1 MTGLELTIWGL
12 FLSIIGIC
20 ITLNSRFRYKNTFTN
35 TICNII
41 LSILSTA
48 VVITV
53 LSLLE
58 LLFPGLC

>member
-1 MTGLELTIWGL
+1 MTGLELTVWGL
-12 FLSIIGIC
+12 ILSIIGIC

-35 TICNII
+35 TICNVI

-48 VVITV
+48 VVIII

-58 LLFPGLC
+58 LLFPGL

>member
-48 VVITV
+48 VVIII

-58 LLFPGLC
+58 LLFLGL

>member
-1 MTGLELTIWGL
+1 MRGLELTIWGL

-48 VVITV
+48 VVIII

-58 LLFPGLC
+58 LLFPGL

>member
-1 MTGLELTIWGL
+1 MTGLELTVWGL
-12 FLSIIGIC
+12 ILSIIGIC

-48 VVITV
+48 VVIIV

-58 LLFPGLC
+58 LLFPGL

>member
-48 VVITV
+48 VVIIV

-58 LLFPGLC
+58 LLFPGL

>member
-35 TICNII
+35 TICNVI

-48 VVITV
+48 VVILV

-58 LLFPGLC
+58 LLFPGL

>member
-12 FLSIIGIC
+12 VLSIIGIC

-35 TICNII
+35 TICNVI

-48 VVITV
+48 VVIIV

-58 LLFPGLC
+58 LLFPGL

>member
-1 MTGLELTIWGL
+1 MTGLELTVWCL

-35 TICNII
+35 TICNVI

-48 VVITV
+48 VVIII

-58 LLFPGLC
+58 LLFPGL

>member
-35 TICNII
+35 TICNVI

-58 LLFPGLC
+58 LLFPGL

>member
-1 MTGLELTIWGL
+1 MTGLELTVWGL
-12 FLSIIGIC
+12 ILSIIGIC

-48 VVITV
+48 VVIII

-58 LLFPGLC
+58 LLFPGL

>member
-41 LSILSTA
+41 LSILSTV
-48 VVITV
+48 VVIII

-58 LLFPGLC
+58 LLFPGL

>member
-1 MTGLELTIWGL
+1 MTGLELTIWSL

-35 TICNII
+35 TICNVI

-48 VVITV
+48 VVILV

-58 LLFPGLC
+58 LLFPGL

>member
-48 VVITV
+48 VVIII

-58 LLFPGLC
+58 LLFPGL

>member
-1 MTGLELTIWGL
+1 MTGLELTIWSL

-48 VVITV
+48 VVIII

-58 LLFPGLC
+58 LLFPGL

>member
-35 TICNII
+35 TICNVI

-48 VVITV
+48 VVIIV

>member
-35 TICNII
+35 TICNVI

-48 VVITV
+48 VVIAV

-58 LLFPGLC
+58 LLFPGL

>member
-20 ITLNSRFRYKNTFTN
+20 ITLNSRFRYKNTFAN
-35 TICNII
+35 IICNVI

-48 VVITV
+48 VVIII

-58 LLFPGLC
+58 LLFPGL

>member
-1 MTGLELTIWGL
+1 MTGLELTIWCL
-12 FLSIIGIC
+12 ILSIIGIC

-48 VVITV
+48 VVIII

-58 LLFPGLC
+58 LLFPGL

>member
-35 TICNII
+35 TICNVI

-48 VVITV
+48 VVIIV

-58 LLFPGLC
+58 LLFPGL

>member
-1 MTGLELTIWGL
+1 MTGLELTIWSL

-35 TICNII
+35 TICNVI

-48 VVITV
+48 VVIII

-58 LLFPGLC
+58 LLFPGL

>member
-1 MTGLELTIWGL
+1 MTGLELTVWGL
-12 FLSIIGIC
+12 VLSIIGIC

>member
-58 LLFPGLC
+58 LLFPGL

>member
-1 MTGLELTIWGL
+1 MTGLELTVWGL
-12 FLSIIGIC
+12 ILSIIGIC

-35 TICNII
+35 IICNII

-48 VVITV
+48 VVIII

-58 LLFPGLC
+58 LLFPGL

>member
-1 MTGLELTIWGL
+1 MTGLELTIWSL

-35 TICNII
+35 TICNVI

-48 VVITV
+48 VVIIV

-58 LLFPGLC
+58 LLFPGL

>member
-35 TICNII
+35 TICNVI

-48 VVITV
+48 VVIII

>member
-1 MTGLELTIWGL
+1 MTGLELTVWGL

-35 TICNII
+35 TIYIVI

-48 VVITV
+48 VVIII

-58 LLFPGLC
+58 LLFLGL

>member
-1 MTGLELTIWGL
+1 MTGLELTVWGL
-12 FLSIIGIC
+12 ILSIIGIC

-35 TICNII
+35 TICNVI

>member
-41 LSILSTA
+41 LSIFSTA
-48 VVITV
+48 VVIIV

-58 LLFPGLC
+58 LLFPGL